1 MKPLPSAP
9 NPDSDSDPTISP
21 LNPPSNQPL
30 LLSGNQLDE
39 APLPPPEPIHT
50 NSDNNDVN
58 DRRLSSEENHPPIF
72 DKKSSLAV
80 PNRKGTISNKSESPN
95 NKGDGEIDVF
105 KVSEVIRSKRII
117 ALENLIEGKGFQ
129 TVVTLFTLY
138 ALFAADLKY
147 LISTKDSDDI
157 WDSFTIF
164 SLCIFSFEICCS
176 IFYKK
181 NYLLSFFFWLDVLS
195 TITLIFDLSS
205 VDSGLL

>member
-9 NPDSDSDPTISP
+9 NPESDPDPTISP

-30 LLSGNQLDE
+30 LLSGNLLDE
-39 APLPPPEPIHT
+39 VPLPPHEHIHT

-58 DRRLSSEENHPPIF
+58 DRRLSSEENPPLF
-72 DKKSSLAV
+72 DKKSSFAV
-80 PNRKGTISNKSESPN
+80 PSRKGTVANKSESPN
-95 NKGDGEIDVF
+95 NRGDGEIDVF
-105 KVSEVIRSKRII
+105 KVSEEIRSKKIL

-147 LISTKDSDDI
+147 LISTKGSDDI
-157 WDSFTIF
+157 WNAFTLC
-164 SLCIFSFEICCS
+164 SLFLFTFEICCT

-181 NYLLSFFFWLDVLS
+181 KYLLSFFFWLDVLS
-195 TITLIFDLSS
+195 TITLIFDLSY

>member
-9 NPDSDSDPTISP
+9 ILESDHDPTISP

-30 LLSGNQLDE
+30 LLTGNLLDE
-39 APLPPPEPIHT
+39 VSAPPHDPIHT

-58 DRRLSSEENHPPIF
+58 DRRLSSEESRLPPF
-72 DKKSSLAV
+72 DKKFSLAV
-80 PNRKGTISNKSESPN
+80 PTRKGTVTSKSESPN
-95 NKGDGEIDVF
+95 NRGDGEIDVF
-105 KVSEVIRSKRII
+105 KVNEEIRSKKIL
-117 ALENLIEGKGFQ
+117 ALENFIEGKGFQ

-147 LISTKDSDDI
+147 LISTKGSDDI
-157 WDSFTIF
+157 WDAFTIF
-164 SLCIFSFEICCS
+164 SLFIFTFEICCT

-181 NYLLSFFFWLDVLS
+181 KYLLSFFFWLDVLS
-195 TITLIFDLSS
+195 TITLIFDLSY